1 MMPSRSARAFR
12 SLLLVCGAL
21 PLAACSSDPEVR
33 GETAEAY
40 FARFENAM
48 LEADV
53 MKIEHSL
60 VASDEEGSAR
70 AVWEGRFHA
79 IDRPLEV
86 RLDGRGSF
94 GAQPIHLEV
103 EARGEAI
110 RASGGPKPIAQN
122 LAGNSIERWVR
133 GFTRLG
139 LAHDLWR
146 VARGLP
152 LLALEGGDQE
162 IAITDLRFDGRE
174 RIGGVPARVL
184 AYRASVGGMYE
195 AEMRLWLDERTGHPL
210 QRRATVRTRS
220 LRLRTT
226 ESYRVLELAVI
237 PKGLADQPLPKG
249 IEEQAR

>member
-1 MMPSRSARAFR
+1 MLSRSARAFR
-12 SLLLVCGAL
+12 SLLLVCGVL

-40 FARFENAM
+40 FARFETAM
-48 LEADV
+48 LSADV

-70 AVWEGRFHA
+70 AVWEGRFLA
-79 IDRPLEV
+79 IDKPLEV

-94 GAQPIHLEV
+94 GAQPIHLEI

-110 RASGGPKPIAQN
+110 RATGGPKAIEQQ
-122 LAGNSIERWVR
+122 LTGNSIDRWVR

-162 IAITDLRFDGRE
+162 ISMQDLRFEGRE

-184 AYRASVGGMYE
+184 AYRAVVGGMYE
-195 AEMRLWLDERTGHPL
+195 ADMRLWLDERTGHPL

-237 PKGLADQPLPKG
+237 PQGLADQPLPARL
-249 IEEQAR
+249 EQEPR

>member
-1 MMPSRSARAFR
+1 MPSRSARAFR

-40 FARFENAM
+40 FARFESAM
-48 LEADV
+48 LAADV
-53 MKIEHSL
+53 MQIDHSL
-60 VASDEEGSAR
+60 IASDEEGSAR
-70 AVWEGRFHA
+70 AVWEGRFRA
-79 IDRPLEV
+79 IDKPLEV

-94 GAQPIHLEV
+94 GAQPIHLEI

-110 RASGGPKPIAQN
+110 QAKGGPKPFEQK

-133 GFTRLG
+133 GFTRIG

-162 IAITDLRFDGRE
+162 IEVVDLRFDGRE

-184 AYRASVGGMYE
+184 AYRAQIGDLYE
-195 AEMRLWLDERTGHPL
+195 ADMRLWIDERTGHPL
-210 QRRATVRTRS
+210 QRRATVRTR
-220 LRLRTT
+220 LFRLRTT
-226 ESYRVLELAVI
+226 ESYRVVELAVI
-237 PKGLADQPLPKG
+237 TPGLADQPLPKNL
-249 IEEQAR
+249 EQDAR